1 MYVNRDAQ
9 GDLSA
14 SYSISGADFQKLLAG
29 ASRHFATK
37 VEMMNALNVFP
48 VPDGDTGTNMWL
60 TLQAAVDSVNRL
72 GDADLGRVA
81 DTAAIG
87 ALMGARG
94 NSGVILSQFFRGM
107 ARGFSGKERAS
118 IPQVAKAF
126 QYGVVMA
133 YRAVSKPVEGTILT
147 VAREMARGGKIAAKE
162 GSTLGKLLEDA
173 FEAGKIALERTTEQ
187 LPVLK
192 EAGVVDSGGCGM
204 LVLLEGF
211 LKVAKGETIAEL
223 SEAEVYQPAE
233 GLTDA
238 SEQKHLTYNYCTE
251 ALVKGTNLRVRRLRE
266 DLEPMGDSLI
276 VVGDDKVAKVHI
288 HTNHPGEVLELCLKR
303 GTLHKI
309 KIDNML
315 DQHRDTGFFKG
326 EHAGDVD
333 AVKTSAEEA
342 QGVGLVVVGS
352 GPGIEE
358 IFRNVGANRIISGG
372 PTMNP
377 TVQEFV
383 DAIRVFSNGVVILPN
398 DKNIRLAAE
407 QASTMVNRNV
417 AVIPTK
423 NIPEGIAATMA
434 FDPQASVEENLEA
447 MTERI
452 QEIKSAE
459 ITFSVRDS
467 TIGGLS
473 LEKGDIIGIMEG
485 KVAAAG
491 ESKEQVL
498 LAVIEAMVEE
508 DDGIISVIYGAD
520 VGQAEVEAIE
530 REIKAKYP
538 DMDAEFL
545 SGGQPLYYFY
555 VSVE

>member
-1 MYVNRDAQ
+1 MNRDVQ
-9 GDLSA
+9 GDLAA
-14 SYSISGADFQKLLAG
+14 SYSIGGADFRKLLAG

-60 TLQAAVDSVNRL
+60 TLQSAVDSVNHL
-72 GDADLGRVA
+72 GEADLGRVA
-81 DTAAIG
+81 DTAAMG

-118 IPQVAKAF
+118 IPQMAKAF

-173 FEAGKIALERTTEQ
+173 FEAGQIALDRTTEQ

-211 LKVAKGETIAEL
+211 LKVANGETIAEI
-223 SEAEVYQPAE
+223 SESEVYQPQE
-233 GLTDA
+233 GLADA
-238 SEQKHLTYNYCTE
+238 SEHRLLTYNYCTE

-276 VVGDDKVAKVHI
+276 VVGDERVAKVHI

-303 GTLHKI
+303 GSLHKI

-315 DQHRDTGFFKG
+315 DQHRETSSFKG
-326 EHAGDVD
+326 DPAGDGTD
-333 AVKTSAEEA
+333 IKAPPEET
-342 QGVGLVVVGS
+342 QGVGLVAVGS

-383 DAIRVFSNGVVILPN
+383 EAIRVFRNGVVILPN

-423 NIPEGIAATMA
+423 NIPEGIAATIA

-452 QEIKSAE
+452 KEIKSAE

-467 TIGGLS
+467 TISGLS
-473 LEKGDIIGIMEG
+473 LGKGDIIGIMEG

-498 LAVIEAMVEE
+498 LAVIEAMVGE

-520 VGQAEVEAIE
+520 VGQTQVEALE
-530 REIKAKYP
+530 REIKARYP
-538 DMDAEFL
+538 DLDTEFL

>member
-538 DMDAEFL
+538 DMDTEFL

>member
-1 MYVNRDAQ
+1 MNRDAQ

-538 DMDAEFL
+538 DMDTEFL